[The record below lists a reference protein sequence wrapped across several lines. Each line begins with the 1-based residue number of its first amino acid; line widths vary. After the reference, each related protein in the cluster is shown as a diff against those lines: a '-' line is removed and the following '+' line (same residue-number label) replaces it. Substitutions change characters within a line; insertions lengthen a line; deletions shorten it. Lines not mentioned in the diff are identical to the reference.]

1 MAKVHSTTAV
11 IPIESSNG
19 EINEES
25 NCSDIDLKKETLTVE
40 RERLFAEFKAE
51 NRMKRFKDIVT
62 NSTAENFSITPILFI
77 FIYLIVSLVVI
88 LPVACIPFHN
98 VIREPQYWY
107 EYHLL
112 IIHLPLVLGTGFL
125 LNSSNWT
132 NITYLRKWKHLLYI
146 CLSGYST
153 KVICYGS
160 AYLIWTYLFELSWPV
175 PFGVYLNWWIII
187 AIMIATLYLQFPFDW
202 RTEEEFQE
210 RLKNLVIALLWEING
225 LSCIH
230 LIFGIMFSEFRNNYQ
245 WVVAI
250 ALFPIREACKILLDR
265 FGKKASNGDPTA
277 AEITSTFTFATLHA
291 IFECYIVGDLATTT
305 STFIIIS
312 QEFIPMIYL
321 VLQIIWIK
329 KKRPD
334 DVREQ
339 IKLLQNLVVKEMVG
353 FLVPIIFL
361 SCFTVAY
368 FGPNS
373 ELLGNV
379 RNNYWNYRAVEDYG
393 SYVGKVLMI
402 FFIDVV
408 GMILSSVVLWKTCNI
423 NLYRIYSALHEE
435 FGRLFLIN
443 IVRWIM
449 SVI

>member
-77 FIYLIVSLVVI
+77 FIYLIVSLVVT

-107 EYHLL
+107 EYQLL
-112 IIHLPLVLGTGFL
+112 IIHLTLVLGTSFL

-160 AYLIWTYLFELSWPV
+160 AYLIWTYLFKLSWPV
-175 PFGVYLNWWIII
+175 PFGVYLYWWIII
-187 AIMIATLYLQFPFDW
+187 AIMIATLYFLFPFDW

-210 RLKNLVIALLWEING
+210 RLKNLVIALLWEVNG
-225 LSCIH
+225 LSCVH
-230 LIFGIMFSEFRNNYQ
+230 LIFGIMFSEFRNSYQ

-408 GMILSSVVLWKTCNI
+408 GMILSSVVLWKTCRI